1 MTGQLDGRLS
11 VRWLAGK
18 TASRRLASCNDC
30 QQGAG
35 QLNSTPGCGQ
45 LTEVLGISDLFGSGL
60 LPAHPAGS
68 LSSGS
73 FRPVAAHGNKDG
85 ALAGGL

>member
-35 QLNSTPGCGQ
+35 QLNSTAGCGQ
-45 LTEVLGISDLFGSGL
+45 LTEATLCARAARSRPAVACNCTLRSWPVPLQHDLG
-60 LPAHPAGS
+60 
-68 LSSGS
+68 
-73 FRPVAAHGNKDG
+73 
-85 ALAGGL
+85 